1 VVENQ
6 PDEMPLRILLSAYT
20 ISPTRGSEPG
30 FAWRLAEGLARAGH
44 QVTVLTTSRYA
55 DEQELDPRLGGRL
68 RILAVDPTKRRYW
81 RGQAGVYFE
90 YIAWQRESLTAA
102 QHLIA
107 ESDRPFDVVHHFT
120 WGSLFWGSPL
130 WRLEIPF
137 VFGPIGGGS
146 TSPKPLR
153 GLYAPKDRMRELL
166 RAGLTRAMTAN
177 RRARRTISHAAVTLA
192 ANSDTARVIASL
204 GGSGRL
210 LLPDT
215 TPGDWLAAPVID
227 RSTPGTRVVWVGRA
241 MARKGLPLAI
251 WTIAAL
257 PDHFRLR
264 IVGDGPCLPAARSL
278 AAKEGV
284 GDRVEFTGMLPWTKL
299 LETYDGAD
307 FILFTSIRDAMG
319 IQLLEAGSRGL
330 PIIGIRHQGVGDF
343 VPEAAGQLVA
353 LAQPRAIAEQMA
365 AAIVRL
371 AEDRDAYDAA
381 SAASRRFAES
391 HSPSALVQQIVGTY
405 RNAIAG

>member
-1 VVENQ
+1 MDAEPVEK
-6 PDEMPLRILLSAYT
+6 PLRILLSAYT

-44 QVTVLTTSRYA
+44 HVTVLTTSRYA
-55 DEQELDPRLGGRL
+55 DEHQLDSRLGGRL
-68 RILAVDPTKRRYW
+68 RIVAIDPAKRRYW

-90 YIAWQRESLTAA
+90 YVAWQRESLTAA
-102 QHLIA
+102 QHLVA
-107 ESDRPFDVVHHFT
+107 ESARPFDVVHHFT

-130 WRLEIPF
+130 WRLDMPF

-153 GLYAPKDRMRELL
+153 GLYAPKDRVRELL
-166 RAGLTRAMTAN
+166 RAVLTRAMTAN
-177 RRARRTISHAAVTLA
+177 RRARRTIAHAAVTLA
-192 ANSDTARVIASL
+192 ANSDTARVIAAM

-215 TPGDWLAAPVID
+215 TPDDWLAAPATD
-227 RSTPGTRVVWVGRA
+227 RSSPGTTVVWVGRA

-257 PDHFRLR
+257 PDRFRLR

-278 AAKEGV
+278 AVKEGV
-284 GDRVEFTGMLPWTKL
+284 GDRVEFAGMLPWTKL
-299 LETYDGAD
+299 RETYDDAD
-307 FILFTSIRDAMG
+307 FMLFTSIRDAMG

-365 AAIVRL
+365 SAIARL
-371 AEDRDAYDAA
+371 AEDRDAYHAA
-381 SAASRRFAES
+381 SAASRRFAEN
-391 HSPSALVQQIVGTY
+391 HSPVALVQQIVETY
-405 RNAIAG
+405 RTAIAG